1 MLGRPPKYNEETS
14 VEAVRLYM
22 ESCGDKYQECN
33 VYTVDGEVSL
43 DENQKPRTKTEKKV
57 TLPSI
62 AGLAIFMGISRDTV
76 YDWKG
81 KYPDFSDIIEELL
94 TMQER
99 FLVEGGVS
107 GSYNP
112 MISKLILTKHG
123 YADKQEVTG
132 ADGKDLIPQERQ
144 EEIDEALKEI
154 I

>member
-1 MLGRPPKYNEETS
+1 MLGRPPKYNKETS

-62 AGLAIFMGISRDTV
+62 AGLAVFMGISRDTV

-81 KYPDFSDIIEELL
+81 KYPYFSDIIEELL

-132 ADGKDLIPQERQ
+132 ANGKDLIPQERQ
-144 EEIDEALKEI
+144 EEIDQALKEI

>member
-33 VYTVDGEVSL
+33 IYTVDGEVSL

-112 MISKLILTKHG
+112 IISKLILTKHG

>member
-1 MLGRPPKYNEETS
+1 
-14 VEAVRLYM
+14 
-22 ESCGDKYQECN
+22 
-33 VYTVDGEVSL
+33 
-43 DENQKPRTKTEKKV
+43 
-57 TLPSI
+57 
-62 AGLAIFMGISRDTV
+62 
-76 YDWKG
+76 
-81 KYPDFSDIIEELL
+81 
-94 TMQER
+94 MQER

>member
-1 MLGRPPKYNEETS
+1 MLGRPPKYNKETS